1 MFRMKLQFGICLIL
15 FFCMIGI
22 CSCTVSNAGK
32 HHLPGDTDA
41 MTTMSAETENTET
54 VSSDEVVHVA
64 PIRYRRTY
72 EKTALHESYPALTL
86 NGPMYFRDETLHVLD
101 TKQGMLHLFDRQGV
115 LLTSLSVPKDESRNL
130 LFAYPMTEERYVL
143 VERRRDEKGYQFYA
157 VRVVTANGEELSA
170 AEIKESSSEC
180 VFAVYEEYSTVHLM
194 LGLSS
199 ELYYFSC
206 SASSIQVFSIPEPV
220 YPLAQYV
227 YSGSGKFTRLFSN
240 SHKMTYDFYKEQS
253 TETPLRMPE
262 KYQYDTLYRGADKN
276 YYVRSKGNLYLL
288 KEDDHMEC
296 VLNGM
301 DSTMPNKALGQQ
313 NLAILDEYTFFSQEM
328 DELYL
333 YRVSLVEETE
343 ERQEI
348 ELVVMDLGASRE
360 WLEASVS
367 QFNNQNTD
375 YYVSLEYRNY
385 IDETGTN
392 LDVMMDASLQDLL
405 LYHKHPDILI
415 LDNTGLLAKYQD
427 KGIFADLYQLLDT
440 PILGCIKEAFGAEEA
455 LYQMPMMMQVDTF
468 AASTDVTSGFLTYET
483 FYDIIDTLAPGEVL
497 CGKDFNQ
504 TFFKNALMDF
514 VDFNAKTTS
523 YQSEMFHNVVLYR
536 DQLSKLT
543 DFHAGALSNGY
554 IMGSD
559 GTYGDT
565 DTYWTSNGTLP
576 TALKNG
582 SVKFLAMDFNTVE
595 AYGAA
600 KLLYGDTAFTLCG
613 YPSLDG
619 CGASIQAFLPT
630 AVFADSDVIPGCE
643 AFMEFLLSDTRQS
656 DTDLTTSYLPV
667 TRSAME
673 KAIDNNREYRYL
685 QATVN
690 QLREGTTPG
699 YMNLNAYRGAD
710 TEGYV
715 TVPIEDDDKA
725 AILSFFENCHMR
737 ANADPF
743 ILSIV
748 NEELSFYEGH
758 ARSLEET
765 TKIIDSRV
773 WIYLNE

>member
-1 MFRMKLQFGICLIL
+1 MTKSKHKSRIWLVLVLCIVS
-15 FFCMIGI
+15 I
-22 CSCTVSNAGK
+22 CSCTFSPPNDTNVSA
-32 HHLPGDTDA
+32 DTNVS
-41 MTTMSAETENTET
+41 TTKPNETEDTES
-54 VSSDEVVHVA
+54 VSSSETIPAA
-64 PIRYRRTY
+64 PIRYRRVY
-72 EKTALHESYPALTL
+72 EKTALHETYPALVL
-86 NGPMYFRDETLHVLD
+86 NGPMYFKDEMLHVLD
-101 TKQGMLHLFDRQGV
+101 TKQGTLHLFDRQGI
-115 LLTSLSVPKDESRNL
+115 LQTSLSVPKDESRSL
-130 LFAYPMTEERYVL
+130 LFAYPMTEERFVL
-143 VERRRDEKGYQFYA
+143 AERWKDEDGYQFYA
-157 VRVVTANGEELSA
+157 VRVVTASGEELSV
-170 AEIKESSSEC
+170 AEINESSSEC

-194 LGLSS
+194 LGLSA
-199 ELYYFSC
+199 ELYYFAC
-206 SASSIQVFSIPEPV
+206 SDSAVQVFSIPEPV

-253 TETPLRMPE
+253 TETPLRMPDE
-262 KYQYDTLYRGADKN
+262 YLYETLYRGADKN
-276 YYVRSKGNLYLL
+276 YYVRSNGNLYLL

-328 DELYL
+328 NELYL
-333 YRVSLVEETE
+333 YRVSLAEETE

-367 QFNNQNTD
+367 QFNNQSPD

-392 LDVMMDASLQDLL
+392 LDAMMDASLQDLL

-415 LDNTGLLAKYQD
+415 LDDTNLLAKYQD
-427 KGIFADLYQLLDT
+427 KGIFADLNQLLDT

-468 AASTDVTSGFLTYET
+468 AASTDVTSGFLSYET

-514 VDFNAKTTS
+514 VDFDAKTTS
-523 YQSEMFHNVVLYR
+523 YQSEMFHNVVVYR
-536 DQLSKLT
+536 DQLSQLT
-543 DFHAGALSNGY
+543 DFHAGALTNGY
-554 IMGSD
+554 VMGSD
-559 GTYGDT
+559 GAYGDT

-600 KLLYGDTAFTLCG
+600 KLLYGDTPFTLCG

-643 AFMEFLLSDTRQS
+643 AFVEFLLSDTRQS

-673 KAIDNNREYRYL
+673 KAIDNNREYRYP

-690 QLREGTTPG
+690 QLRESNTPG

-710 TEGYV
+710 TEEYA
-715 TVPIEDDDKA
+715 TVSIEDDDKA

>member
-1 MFRMKLQFGICLIL
+1 MTQSKHKSRIWLVLVLCIVS
-15 FFCMIGI
+15 I
-22 CSCTVSNAGK
+22 CSCTFSPPNDTNVSA
-32 HHLPGDTDA
+32 DTNVS
-41 MTTMSAETENTET
+41 TTIPNETEDTES
-54 VSSDEVVHVA
+54 VSSSETIPVA
-64 PIRYRRTY
+64 PIRYRRVY
-72 EKTALHESYPALTL
+72 EKTALHETYPALTL
-86 NGPMYFRDETLHVLD
+86 NGPMYFKDEMLHVLD
-101 TKQGMLHLFDRQGV
+101 TKQGTLHLFDRQGI
-115 LLTSLSVPKDESRNL
+115 LQTSLSVPKDESRSL
-130 LFAYPMTEERYVL
+130 LFAYPMAENRFVL
-143 VERRRDEKGYQFYA
+143 AERRRDEDGYQFYA
-157 VRVVTANGEELSA
+157 VRVVTASGEELSVV
-170 AEIKESSSEC
+170 EIKESSSEC

-194 LGLSS
+194 LGLSA
-199 ELYYFSC
+199 ELYYIAC
-206 SASSIQVFSIPEPV
+206 SDFVVQVFSIPEPV

-227 YSGSGKFTRLFSN
+227 YSGIGKFTRLFSN

-253 TETPLRMPE
+253 TETPLRMPDE
-262 KYQYDTLYRGADKN
+262 YLYETLYRGADKN
-276 YYVRSKGNLYLL
+276 YYVRSNGNLYLL

-313 NLAILDEYTFFSQEM
+313 NLAILDENTFFSQEM

-333 YRVSLVEETE
+333 YRVSLAEETE

-367 QFNNQNTD
+367 QFNNQSPD

-392 LDVMMDASLQDLL
+392 LDAMMDASLQDLL

-415 LDNTGLLAKYQD
+415 LDDTNLLAKYQD
-427 KGIFADLYQLLDT
+427 KGIFADLNQLLDT

-504 TFFKNALMDF
+504 MFFKNALMDF
-514 VDFNAKTTS
+514 VDFDAKTTS
-523 YQSEMFHNVVLYR
+523 YQSEMFHNVVVYR

-543 DFHAGALSNGY
+543 DFHAGALTNGY
-554 IMGSD
+554 VTGSD
-559 GTYGDT
+559 GAYGDT

-600 KLLYGDTAFTLCG
+600 KLLYGDTPFTLCG

-643 AFMEFLLSDTRQS
+643 AFVEFLLSDTRQS

-673 KAIDNNREYRYL
+673 KAIDNNREYRYP

-690 QLREGTTPG
+690 QLRESNTPG

-710 TEGYV
+710 TEEYV
-715 TVPIEDDDKA
+715 TVSIEDDDKA
-725 AILSFFENCHMR
+725 AVLSFFENCHMR

>member
-1 MFRMKLQFGICLIL
+1 MTQSKHKYRIWLVLVLCIVS
-15 FFCMIGI
+15 I
-22 CSCTVSNAGK
+22 CSCTFSPPNDTNVSA
-32 HHLPGDTDA
+32 DTNVS
-41 MTTMSAETENTET
+41 TTIPNETEGTQT
-54 VSSDEVVHVA
+54 VSSAEVIPAA

-72 EKTALHESYPALTL
+72 EKTALHETYPALTL
-86 NGPMYFRDETLHVLD
+86 NGPMYFKDDTLHVLD
-101 TKQGMLHLFDRQGV
+101 TGLAMLHLFDRLGV
-115 LLTSLSVPKDESRNL
+115 LQTSLSVPKDESRSL
-130 LFAYPMTEERYVL
+130 LFAYPMAEDRFVLAERW
-143 VERRRDEKGYQFYA
+143 RDEDGYQLYA
-157 VRVVTANGEELSA
+157 VRVVTADGEELSA

-194 LGLSS
+194 LGLSA

-206 SASSIQVFSIPEPV
+206 TASSIQVYNIAEPV

-262 KYQYDTLYRGADKN
+262 EYQYDTLYRGADKN
-276 YYVRSKGNLYLL
+276 YYVHRNGNLYLL
-288 KEDDHMEC
+288 KEDDHTEC

-301 DSTMPNKALGQQ
+301 DSGMPNKALGQQ
-313 NLAILDEYTFFSQEM
+313 NLAILDENTFFSQEAA
-328 DELYL
+328 ELYL
-333 YRVSLVEETE
+333 YRVSLAEETE
-343 ERQEI
+343 ERQRI

-367 QFNNQNTD
+367 QFNNQSPD

-392 LDVMMDASLQDLL
+392 LDAMMDASLQDLL

-514 VDFNAKTTS
+514 VDFDSKTTS
-523 YQSEMFHNVVLYR
+523 YQSEMFHNVVVYR

-543 DFHAGALSNGY
+543 DFYAGALSNGY

-600 KLLYGDTAFTLCG
+600 KLLYGDTPFTLCG
-613 YPSLDG
+613 YPSLNG

-643 AFMEFLLSDTRQS
+643 AFVEFLLSDTRQS

-673 KAIDNNREYRYL
+673 KAIDNNREYRYP

-690 QLREGTTPG
+690 QLREGTTQG

-715 TVPIEDDDKA
+715 TVSIEDDDKA

>member
-1 MFRMKLQFGICLIL
+1 MHPMKPQYRIWFIL
-15 FFCMIGI
+15 MLCIVSI
-22 CSCTVSNAGK
+22 CSCTVSPPND
-32 HHLPGDTDA
+32 HITSSDVHTDA
-41 MTTMSAETENTET
+41 TVSAETEGTQT
-54 VSSDEVVHVA
+54 VSSAEVIPAA
-64 PIRYRRTY
+64 PIRYRRMY
-72 EKTALHESYPALTL
+72 EKAALHETYPALVL
-86 NGPMYFRDETLHVLD
+86 NGPMYFKDEMLHVLD
-101 TKQGMLHLFDRQGV
+101 TKQGTLHLFDRQGI
-115 LLTSLSVPKDESRNL
+115 LQTSLSVPKDEGRNL
-130 LFAYPMTEERYVL
+130 LFAYPMTEERFVL
-143 VERRRDEKGYQFYA
+143 AERRRDEDGYQFYA
-157 VRVVTANGEELSA
+157 VRVVTADGEELSA
-170 AEIKESSSEC
+170 AEINESSSDC

-194 LGLSS
+194 LGLTS

-206 SASSIQVFSIPEPV
+206 SASSIQVYDVAESV

-262 KYQYDTLYRGADKN
+262 EYQYDTLYRGADKN
-276 YYVRSKGNLYLL
+276 YYVRSNGNLYLL

-301 DSTMPNKALGQQ
+301 DSGMPNKALGQQ
-313 NLAILDEYTFFSQEM
+313 NLAILDEYTFFSQEAA
-328 DELYL
+328 ELYL
-333 YRVSLVEETE
+333 YRVSLAEETE

-348 ELVVMDLGASRE
+348 ELVAMDLGASRE

-367 QFNNQNTD
+367 QFNNQSPD

-385 IDETGTN
+385 IDEAETN
-392 LDVMMDASLQDLL
+392 LDAMMDASLQDLL

-415 LDNTGLLAKYQD
+415 LDDTNLLAKYQD
-427 KGIFADLYQLLDT
+427 KGIFSDLNQLLDI
-440 PILGCIKEAFGAEEA
+440 PILGCIKEAFGTEEA
-455 LYQMPMMMQVDTF
+455 LYQIPMMMQVDTF
-468 AASTDVTSGFLTYET
+468 AASTDVVSGFLTYET

-514 VDFNAKTTS
+514 VDFDAKTTS
-523 YQSEMFHNVVLYR
+523 YHTETFHDVVLYR
-536 DQLSKLT
+536 DRLSDMT
-543 DFHAGALSNGY
+543 DFYAGSLYNGVMY
-554 IMGSD
+554 
-559 GTYGDT
+559 GTYGAYGDM
-565 DTYWTSNGTLP
+565 DTYWTPNGTLP
-576 TALKNG
+576 TALENG
-582 SVKFLAMDFNTVE
+582 SVKFLAVNFNTVE
-595 AYGAA
+595 AYSAA
-600 KLLYGDTAFTLCG
+600 KLLYGDTPFTLCG
-613 YPSLDG
+613 YPSPDG
-619 CGASIQAFLPT
+619 CGASIDAYLPT
-630 AVFADSDVIPGCE
+630 AVFADADVLQGCK
-643 AFMEFLLSDTRQS
+643 AFMEFILSDARQAN
-656 DTDLTTSYLPV
+656 DLLTDSFLPV

-673 KAIDNNREYRYL
+673 KAIDNNREYRYP

-690 QLREGTTPG
+690 QLREGNTPG

-715 TVPIEDDDKA
+715 TVSIEDDDKA

-748 NEELSFYEGH
+748 NEELSFYEGN
-758 ARSLEET
+758 ARTLEET